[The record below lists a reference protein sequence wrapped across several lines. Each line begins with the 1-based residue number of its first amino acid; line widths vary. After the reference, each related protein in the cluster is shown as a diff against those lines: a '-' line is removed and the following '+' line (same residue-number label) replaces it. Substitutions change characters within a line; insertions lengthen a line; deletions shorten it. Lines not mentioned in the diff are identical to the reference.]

1 MRVVAK
7 LELALWAQRGR
18 LLLWAPVFLAMGIGL
33 YFSLAEEPAAKE
45 IAVVFVIAV
54 VVVISARFSNLAF
67 APLLHALALV
77 CLGAGLASLRAH
89 LVAAPVLG
97 WNYYGPIEGRV
108 ITIDRSSS
116 DALRLTLDEV
126 VLARFGPE

>member
-18 LLLWAPVFLAMGIGL
+18 LLLWAPIFLAGGIGL
-33 YFSLAEEPAAKE
+33 YFSFPNEPSGQT
-45 IAVVFVIAV
+45 IVFVFAGAALGTIL
-54 VVVISARFSNLAF
+54 ARLSNPAF
-67 APLLHALALV
+67 APVLYALV
-77 CLGAGLASLRAH
+77 LVFSGVCLAAVRGHS
-89 LVAAPVLG
+89 VAAPVLG

-108 ITIDRSSS
+108 IAIDRSSS

-126 VLARFGPE
+126 VLARFDPE

>member
-1 MRVVAK
+1 M
-7 LELALWAQRGR
+7 
-18 LLLWAPVFLAMGIGL
+18 
-33 YFSLAEEPAAKE
+33 
-45 IAVVFVIAV
+45 VIA
-54 VVVISARFSNLAF
+54 ARFSNLAF

-126 VLARFGPE
+126 VLARFDPE